1 MDNRFNPYVCDG
13 ENSQACPDTQQWEFP
28 LSAVDAIGRTTN
40 PQVRGTP
47 GLLHLSN
54 IRLTEN

>member
-28 LSAVDAIGRTTN
+28 LSAVDAIGQTTN

-47 GLLHLSN
+47 GLHLSN